1 MYYIWHVL
9 LIGVYYPKADRITLP
24 VIVMEKMRSSLR
36 DLVEEHADIPVNI
49 TLSILND
56 VCCGLQYLHSRKPPI
71 VHQNL
76 TPNNILLCYHF
87 KAKISDIGIVNTT
100 DTQALPQAGRMHP
113 FVPLKSFPSK
123 SVNECSLDI
132 FSFGGVILYITTHQ
146 WPQTTPLTSAGSDT
160 DGRTE
165 LQQCQ
170 HYLDKMAES
179 YANLKPLVISCL
191 DNNPEKR
198 PSVVKVL
205 MKIKKEQNSYS
216 EKLCSSIWTTEVCGE
231 QLSLTTKLQRQTEQE
246 HDWHQVEKQQ
256 EVYHQQKMEKQKQ
269 LETHQLDTEQSQLAK
284 VSFICIVY
292 IAICENVYVTL
303 PCACTD
309 LI

>member
-1 MYYIWHVL
+1 MH
-9 LIGVYYPKADRITLP
+9 
-24 VIVMEKMRSSLR
+24 SSLR
-36 DLVEEHADIPVNI
+36 GLVEEHADIPVNV

-87 KAKISDIGIVNTT
+87 KAKISDIGIVNTI
-100 DTQALPQAGRMHP
+100 DTQTLPQAGRMHP

-132 FSFGGVILYITTHQ
+132 FSFGGVILYITSLQ
-146 WPQTTPLTSAGSDT
+146 WPQTTPLTSLRSDAS
-160 DGRTE
+160 GRTE

-170 HYLDKMAES
+170 QHLDKMAES

-191 DNNPEKR
+191 DDNPEQR

-205 MKIKKEQNSYS
+205 TKIKKERNSYS
-216 EKLCSSIWTTEVCGE
+216 EKLCSSIWTTEVSSE
-231 QLSLTTKLQRQTEQE
+231 QQSLTTELQKQTEQE
-246 HDWHQVEKQQ
+246 HNQHQVEKQQ
-256 EVYHQQKMEKQKQ
+256 EVYQQKMEKQKQ
-269 LETHQLDTEQSQLAK
+269 LETRQLDTEQPQLTK
-284 VSFICIVY
+284 VNFICY
-292 IAICENVYVTL
+292 STHSYM
-303 PCACTD
+303 
-309 LI
+309 